1 MRVGSTSDE
10 EIARIIGEGGRRGEI
25 YAGLKALRDKYANV
39 IRTRFPNLPRRV
51 SGYNLDQLLP
61 ENGFHVARALVGTEG
76 TCVTVMEATTRLVHS
91 PPARSLLV
99 LGYSDAYLA
108 ADHVPQIMAHGP
120 IGLEGFDRRLV
131 ENMRKK
137 HLQLDNIALL
147 PEGGG
152 WLLVEFGGETRQ
164 EAEDR
169 ARVLAEEL
177 RRAMN
182 APSMKLCTN
191 YRRRRGSGPCV
202 KRAWEPLFLYLA
214 SLTAGRAGK
223 TRLCHLR
230 SWVVTCETCGS

>member
-76 TCVTVMEATTRLVHS
+76 TCVTVLEATARLVHS

-99 LGYSDAYLA
+99 LGYPDAFSA
-108 ADHVPQIMAHGP
+108 ADHVMEVLAYRP
-120 IGLEGFDRRLV
+120 IGLEGFDARLID
-131 ENMRKK
+131 NMRKK
-137 HLQLDNIALL
+137 HLQTANIALL

-152 WLLVEFGGETRQ
+152 WLLVEFGSDSKQ
-164 EAEDR
+164 EADDR
-169 ARVLAEEL
+169 A
-177 RRAMN
+177 
-182 APSMKLCTN
+182 
-191 YRRRRGSGPCV
+191 
-202 KRAWEPLFLYLA
+202 
-214 SLTAGRAGK
+214 
-223 TRLCHLR
+223 
-230 SWVVTCETCGS
+230 